1 MSSYTLEPIGFI
13 RSTVKGREDAPRQG
27 PEGAPDAWL
36 EIEPRFAEALLG
48 MEVGHEL
55 ILITWLHEAR
65 RHVLKGHPRSDES
78 RPLTGVFYTRS
89 PARPNP
95 LGLHPVTVRAIER
108 HTHKDRADRSLRRHA
123 GGRYQIRVDPRRRMI
138 GAGMKRFGMQMWVCL
153 SVTFAIGGAALAQTP
168 SPNEK
173 KTISITWLGHA
184 AFEIVSS
191 GGTHLLID
199 PFLTKNP
206 ATPAENKDLA
216 RYHPSHILVTHSHG
230 DHLGDAVELAK
241 LSKAKLVSVMMLNTF
256 VTKGGLPREQ
266 IETVNVGDQVTAG
279 DVKIHVVPAMHS
291 SEPSGRP
298 VGYVLEFG
306 DGRTLY
312 DEGDTWIFGDM
323 SLIQEFY
330 HPNII
335 LMGCGA
341 VADGQ
346 YARMAWLAVN
356 RYFKPQVVIPM
367 HYGALPGSSSE
378 ADIRA
383 VVGNDARVKFMK
395 PGETRKF

>member
-1 MSSYTLEPIGFI
+1 M
-13 RSTVKGREDAPRQG
+13 DAKRI
-27 PEGAPDAWL
+27 A
-36 EIEPRFAEALLG
+36 FALLI
-48 MEVGHEL
+48 VAL
-55 ILITWLHEAR
+55 AAR
-65 RHVLKGHPRSDES
+65 G
-78 RPLTGVFYTRS
+78 LTQT
-89 PARPNP
+89 PEP
-95 LGLHPVTVRAIER
+95 
-108 HTHKDRADRSLRRHA
+108 
-123 GGRYQIRVDPRRRMI
+123 
-138 GAGMKRFGMQMWVCL
+138 GMKKE
-153 SVTFAIGGAALAQTP
+153 I
-168 SPNEK
+168 K
-173 KTISITWLGHA
+173 ITWLGHS
-184 AFEIVSS
+184 AFEIVSA
-191 GGTHLLID
+191 GGTDIMID

-206 ATPAENKDLA
+206 ATPTELKDLA
-216 RYHPSHILVTHSHG
+216 HYHPAYVLVTHSHG
-230 DHLGDAVELAK
+230 DHLGDAIELAK
-241 LSKAKLVSVMMLNTF
+241 MSKAKLVCVAMPEAF
-256 VTKGGLPREQ
+256 KKGELPRELF
-266 IETVNVGDQVTAG
+266 EGVNVGDVVKAG
-279 DVKIHVVPAMHS
+279 DVRIHVVPAMHS

-341 VADGQ
+341 VADRQ
-346 YARMAWLAVN
+346 YVRMAWLAVN

-383 VVGNDARVKFMK
+383 VVENDARVKFMK